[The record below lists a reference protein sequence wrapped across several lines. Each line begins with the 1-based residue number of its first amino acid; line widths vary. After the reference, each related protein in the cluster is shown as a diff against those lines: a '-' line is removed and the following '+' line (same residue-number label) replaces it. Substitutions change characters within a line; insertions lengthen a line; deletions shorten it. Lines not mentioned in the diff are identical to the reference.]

1 MTDFTVEFVTE
12 LSVFVL
18 FLWTEILVFETNVKF
33 LFFTILIR
41 AQEMR
46 MVHHP
51 KCRKTLFV
59 ITVTEL
65 LGVDT
70 T

>member
-1 MTDFTVEFVTE
+1 MGGTVEQG
-12 LSVFVL
+12 
-18 FLWTEILVFETNVKF
+18 FETNIEP
-33 LFFTILIR
+33 LFFTVLIR

-46 MVHHP
+46 MGHHP

-59 ITVTEL
+59 ITVTAH